1 MLDTLMPWLLRF
13 VFGFAIGSTGALLVH
28 LLLNVFV

>member
-1 MLDTLMPWLLRF
+1 MLYTLTPWLLRF
-13 VFGFAIGSTGALLVH
+13 VFGFAAGSTGALLVH